1 MKCVSV
7 VSLDSSISF
16 PKFCPCL
23 RMCWGVQLEKKV
35 KSWADCSL
43 QLLWK
48 QNQGLTVALLQ
59 SSKKKST
66 TLKDKSIFRS
76 PVALGEQL
84 LHSMLIFYIFIFPRV
99 LKIFF
104 FFTVLKNSVRQVNF
118 LWDFLFWSY
127 VNVCYGKTC
136 MKCYLYTW
144 ETAWWGIIVICS
156 VILDI
161 LKSPNVRR

>member
-66 TLKDKSIFRS
+66 ALKDKSIFRS

-84 LHSMLIFYIFIFPRV
+84 LHSMLIFYILIFPRV

-104 FFTVLKNSVRQVNF
+104 FFYCFEEQ
-118 LWDFLFWSY
+118 
-127 VNVCYGKTC
+127 CEAGKFFV
-136 MKCYLYTW
+136 
-144 ETAWWGIIVICS
+144 GFF
-156 VILDI
+156 I
-161 LKSPNVRR
+161 LKLCKCMLWEDLYEMLFIYLGDCLMRYYCHLLCDSRHSEKP